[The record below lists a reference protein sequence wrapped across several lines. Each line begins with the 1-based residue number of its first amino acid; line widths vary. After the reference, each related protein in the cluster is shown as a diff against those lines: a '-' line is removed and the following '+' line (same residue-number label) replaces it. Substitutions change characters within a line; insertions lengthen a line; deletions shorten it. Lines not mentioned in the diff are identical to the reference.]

1 MRKGEKMK
9 RIYILVAICLV
20 IVIVG
25 SVPAIYAFY
34 DRYKTV
40 EFGKD
45 LDEAFNKVFSEGV
58 SVKSNNG
65 GDTYLISSSN
75 ASRLYDV
82 LSYTKH
88 RVKKAEGV
96 EGKEKIEIDIFK
108 TALIEVLNFD
118 TNEDTAY
125 IRLTV
130 DGEEPSDW
138 FAVKKLRLFQWVD
151 DITDADGYN
160 VPNKAIGN

>member
-1 MRKGEKMK
+1 MK
-9 RIYILVAICLV
+9 KIYTLVAICLV
-20 IVIVG
+20 VILVG
-25 SVPAIYAFY
+25 SVPAVYAFY

-45 LDEAFNKVFSEGV
+45 LDEAFNKVFSEGI
-58 SVKSNNG
+58 SIKSNNDG
-65 GDTYLISSSN
+65 NTYLISSPN
-75 ASRLYDV
+75 VSRLYDV

-88 RVKKAEGV
+88 RVKNAEGV

-108 TALIEVLNFD
+108 SALIEVLNFD
-118 TNEDTAY
+118 ESEDIAY

-130 DGEEPSDW
+130 NGEEPSDW
-138 FAVKKLRLFQWVD
+138 FAVKKLKLFQWVD

-160 VPNKAIGN
+160 SPNKAIGN

>member
-1 MRKGEKMK
+1 MK

-20 IVIVG
+20 VVLVG

-45 LDEAFNKVFSEGV
+45 LDEAFNKAISEGI
-58 SVKSNNG
+58 SVKSKNG
-65 GDTYLISSSN
+65 SETYLVSKGN
-75 ASRLYDV
+75 VSRLYDV

-88 RVKKAEGV
+88 RVKNAEGI
-96 EGKEKIEIDIFK
+96 EGKEKIEIDIFES
-108 TALIEVLNFD
+108 ALIEVLNFD
-118 TNEDTAY
+118 ESEDTAY

-130 DGEEPSDW
+130 NGEEPSDW
-138 FAVKKLRLFQWVD
+138 YSVKKLKLFQWVD

-160 VPNKAIGN
+160 APNKAIGN